1 MQRAGPERSLGQC
14 CVRALHLTVTSL
26 WARWLR
32 SLCACGHGL
41 QADLD
46 EMLQRTASVC
56 KCQAGPAGAVS
67 DYLAYGT
74 SMDYMYTQLGVPYAI
89 TLELYGQGQ
98 VGMLQGGE

>member
-1 MQRAGPERSLGQC
+1 
-14 CVRALHLTVTSL
+14 
-26 WARWLR
+26 
-32 SLCACGHGL
+32 
-41 QADLD
+41 
-46 EMLQRTASVC
+46 MLQRTASVC